1 MQIRENILF
10 QRKKEEMIIFLAVF
24 AAKLV
29 DNFHWGYVAENVTI
43 KFGHIIPFLSIISGR

>member
-1 MQIRENILF
+1 M
-10 QRKKEEMIIFLAVF
+10 KKEEMTIFLAVF

-43 KFGHIIPFLSIISGR
+43 KLGQIIPFFSRISGRYIGR